1 MKNTT
6 QQPLKQKGLVQLIGV
21 GNSIQHNRVKELQE
35 NYNISLTKTLI
46 LPINLYPENVGFLYL
61 LHIIKCTLD
70 YF

>member
-21 GNSIQHNRVKELQE
+21 GNSIRRNRLKELQE
-35 NYNISLTKTLI
+35 NYSISLTKTLI
-46 LPINLYPENVGFLYL
+46 LPINLFPENVRFLCL
-61 LHIIKCTLD
+61 LCVLD